1 MRGQRVAYAV
11 HSWTGLLSGW
21 LLFVVCLTGTLV
33 VYKFP
38 LKALSNPEFAR
49 VEVVD
54 NLGPDGALAR
64 FQQEDPH
71 AKVSV
76 VALPSDIYSIPQ
88 YSLVAA
94 GTDGTRQRH
103 RISPE
108 TGEVRSEREA

>member
-49 VEVVD
+49 VVVIAI
-54 NLGPDGALAR
+54 LGPDRAIAR
-64 FQQEDPH
+64 VQQEVPH
-71 AKVSV
+71 VKVSV
-76 VALPSDIYSIPQ
+76 DAFRSDINYIDQ
-88 YSLVAA
+88 YRIVSEV
-94 GTDGTRQRH
+94 TDGTRKCN
-103 RISPE
+103 
-108 TGEVRSEREA
+108 